1 MGTSSDETAA
11 EASLLLEEPVAA
23 PTREG
28 EEAER
33 LRRLVAVLGELAG
46 AAADPL
52 AVMRLTTARAQ
63 ELTGAAAAIVAKPE
77 GQEVVCRAATGNV
90 TRAVGERMS
99 LDTSLS
105 GNTARSGQVMRC
117 DDAELDLQ
125 VDRVTCRR
133 LGVRSFV
140 VAPMTFGG
148 KLRGL
153 LFVLSPRPNV
163 FGAKDEQLLQV
174 LGPAAGAALAHAE
187 DAQLLGQYERGGL
200 RKLVAALGEAG
211 GERAGAA
218 LVEALRQP
226 LGAVTLMATELLGR
240 GRLTEAD
247 EESARLIARSAAQM
261 EDLLKPLANRAGP
274 RTDDPTG

>member
-11 EASLLLEEPVAA
+11 EPSLWFEEPVA

-28 EEAER
+28 EEVAR
-33 LRRLVAVLGELAG
+33 LQRLVAVLGELSG

-52 AVMRLTTARAQ
+52 AVMRLATARAQ
-63 ELTGAAAAIVAKPE
+63 ELTGAAAAIVAKLE
-77 GQEVVCRAATGNV
+77 GQEVVCRAATGNL
-90 TRAVGERMS
+90 TRAVGDRMD

-105 GNTARSGQVMRC
+105 GNAARSGQVMRC

-148 KLRGL
+148 KLRAL
-153 LFVLSPRPNV
+153 LFVLSPKPGV
-163 FGAKDEQLLQV
+163 FGVKDEQLLQV

-187 DAQLLGQYERGGL
+187 DAQLLGQYERER
-200 RKLVAALGEAG
+200 RKQIEAG
-211 GERAGAA
+211 GE
-218 LVEALRQP
+218 
-226 LGAVTLMATELLGR
+226 
-240 GRLTEAD
+240 
-247 EESARLIARSAAQM
+247 
-261 EDLLKPLANRAGP
+261 RAGP
-274 RTDDPTG
+274 RTDDPRP

>member
-11 EASLLLEEPVAA
+11 EPSLLFEEPVAV

-28 EEAER
+28 EEVAR
-33 LRRLVAVLGELAG
+33 LQRLVSVLGELSG

-52 AVMRLTTARAQ
+52 AVMRLATARAQ
-63 ELTGAAAAIVAKPE
+63 ELTGAAAAIVAKVE
-77 GQEVVCRAATGNV
+77 GQDVVCRAATGNL
-90 TRAVGERMS
+90 TRAVGDRMA

-148 KLRGL
+148 RLRAL
-153 LFVLSPRPNV
+153 LFVLSPKPSV
-163 FGAKDEQLLQV
+163 FGVKDEQLLQV

-187 DAQLLGQYERGGL
+187 DAQLLAQYDRGL
-200 RKLVAALGEAG
+200 RRLVAGLAEAG
-211 GERAGAA
+211 TERSGAA
-218 LVEALRQP
+218 WVEALRQP
-226 LGAVTLMATELLGR
+226 LGAVTLMASELLGR
-240 GRLTEAD
+240 GKLTEAD

-261 EDLLKPLANRAGP
+261 EDLLKPLAGRGGA
-274 RTDDPTG
+274 RTDDPTP

>member
-1 MGTSSDETAA
+1 MGTSSEETDA
-11 EASLLLEEPVAA
+11 EPSLLFEEPVAV

-28 EEAER
+28 AEVAR
-33 LRRLVAVLGELAG
+33 LQRLVAVLGELSG

-63 ELTGAAAAIVAKPE
+63 ELTGAAAAIVAKLE
-77 GQEVVCRAATGNV
+77 GHDVVCRAATGNL
-90 TRAVGERMS
+90 TRAVGDRMA

-105 GNTARSGQVMRC
+105 GNSARSGQVMRC

-125 VDRVTCRR
+125 VDRATCRR

-148 KLRGL
+148 KLRAL
-153 LFVLSPRPNV
+153 LFVLSPKPNV
-163 FGAKDEQLLQV
+163 FGVKDEQLLQV

-187 DAQLLGQYERGGL
+187 DAQVLAQYDRGL
-200 RKLVAALGEAG
+200 RRLVAGLGEG
-211 GERAGAA
+211 GTERSGGA

-226 LGAVTLMATELLGR
+226 LGAVTLMAAELLGR
-240 GRLTEAD
+240 GKLTEVD

-261 EDLLKPLANRAGP
+261 ENLLKPLSSRVGT
-274 RTDDPTG
+274 RTDDSTP